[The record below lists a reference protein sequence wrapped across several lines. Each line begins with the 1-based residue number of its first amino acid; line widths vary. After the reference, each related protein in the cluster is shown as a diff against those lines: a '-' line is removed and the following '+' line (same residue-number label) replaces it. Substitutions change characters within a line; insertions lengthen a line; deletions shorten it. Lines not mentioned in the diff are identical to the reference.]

1 MMLVESIS
9 KGGLRLSLGRWD
21 MLYDADLASGF
32 GGSAAN
38 IEGLADGSAQLAVAD
53 WIIAVSG
60 DGSAA
65 HGTTDPGVAAP

>member
-9 KGGLRLSLGRWD
+9 GR
-21 MLYDADLASGF
+21 ATALARRVGHAVRRRSGIRI

-65 HGTTDPGVAAP
+65 HGTTVPGVTAP